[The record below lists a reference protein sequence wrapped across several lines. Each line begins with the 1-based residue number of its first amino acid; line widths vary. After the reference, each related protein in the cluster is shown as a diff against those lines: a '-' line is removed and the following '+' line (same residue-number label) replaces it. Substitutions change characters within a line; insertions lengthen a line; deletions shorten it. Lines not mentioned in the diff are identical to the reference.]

1 MKTQTITA
9 NRSDNRAA
17 RRPLAGLILVL
28 FAAFS
33 FSAKAVIIKV
43 AYGYGTQVTPIV
55 LMASRMAMALPFFI
69 VAIYIIERRNDHA
82 PLSAGDKRRLVGLG
96 VIGFYLAA
104 YFDFLGLNYISA
116 SLERLILLLYPT
128 FVVLLSAFFL
138 RRAITARE
146 AVSLIISY
154 VGIVI
159 VFYEEL
165 TIAGQNTLLGSA
177 FILASAAA
185 FAIYLF
191 GSGEMVKRLGAMRF
205 TAYAMTI
212 ACLAT
217 LIHFGIQYDDAVT
230 QLPTEVYGLALLMAV
245 LSTVIIPTFLMNAG
259 IHHLGASHAAII
271 SALGPVMTIFLAYLI
286 LNEQLTTVQC
296 LGAGLVVVG
305 AFVVSNR
312 AKKREV
318 K

>member
-55 LMASRMAMALPFFI
+55 LMALRMAMALPFFI

-245 LSTVIIPTFLMNAG
+245 LSTVIPTFLMNAG

-286 LNEQLTTVQC
+286 LNEQLTPVQC

>member
-17 RRPLAGLILVL
+17 KRPLAGLILVL

-55 LMASRMAMALPFFI
+55 LMALRMAMALPFFI
-69 VAIYIIERRNDHA
+69 VAICIIERRNDHP

-159 VFYEEL
+159 VFYEEF

-245 LSTVIIPTFLMNAG
+245 LSTVIPTFLMNAG

-286 LNEQLTTVQC
+286 LNEQLTPVQC

-305 AFVVSNR
+305 AFVVSSR